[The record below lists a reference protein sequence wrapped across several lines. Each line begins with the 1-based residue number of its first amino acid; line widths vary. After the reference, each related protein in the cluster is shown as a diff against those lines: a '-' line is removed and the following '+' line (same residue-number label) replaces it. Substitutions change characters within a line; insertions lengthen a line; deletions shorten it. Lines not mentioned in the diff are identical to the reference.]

1 MKIALK
7 IYFITVK
14 KGIKELY
21 QVSERFLRR
30 LVIANEPQI
39 ERAFIL
45 LNMPQLLPFYFVNQ
59 LTFAFLVLLTLIYVF
74 SKYILPM
81 FTELFLTRM
90 YITKL

>member
-1 MKIALK
+1 MGKDTKSGRWI
-7 IYFITVK
+7 
-14 KGIKELY
+14 
-21 QVSERFLRR
+21 
-30 LVIANEPQI
+30 
-39 ERAFIL
+39 

-59 LTFAFLVLLTLIYVF
+59 LTFAFLVLITMIYVF